1 MIYFFFKI
9 TFLKYIIFFCCF
21 DNKMIIYCSIVHWIK
36 SDNNKNNILKTI
48 IIWIKKKKKC
58 IFLIKKLILIHAFL
72 FCFDEK
78 NAFNYEKYFLLI

>member
-48 IIWIKKKKKC
+48 IIWIEKKKMYIFNQKVNSYSCIPFLFWWKKC
-58 IFLIKKLILIHAFL
+58 F
-72 FCFDEK
+72 
-78 NAFNYEKYFLLI
+78 